1 VKELKMRKTALA
13 IMFGSLLFCHTS
25 QVEAQKTY
33 RVGALVAEDLF
44 LASFEGFKKKM
55 AELGY
60 VEGNN
65 IKYYL
70 HNAKG
75 EHEALKKM
83 AAQLVKDKN
92 DVIVTSS
99 TTATVPVAK
108 ETAGTNIPVVFL
120 SDGNPLRFVKSYAS
134 SGNNL
139 TGISSSSLDLVEKRL
154 ELLKELTPTIKRMIF
169 IINPRGENYEAYLRS
184 TREAAKRL
192 SLELTDLEIPAES
205 GEDVKQK
212 LRLITRKLGEA
223 ILVPPDVPFVAV
235 TEDIVQQAIK
245 ERLPIVGPNVQTVR
259 RGQLAGYSSDYYSL
273 GQQGAVLVDKIFNGA
288 KPTDLPVE
296 QPFRLSLVIN
306 LKTAKA
312 MGLKIPKDILLRADE
327 VIE

>member
-1 VKELKMRKTALA
+1 MKKAR
-13 IMFGSLLFCHTS
+13 LFVVLGFLFFCFTDS
-25 QVEAQKTY
+25 VEAQKVY
-33 RVGALVAEDLF
+33 HIGALVAEDLF
-44 LASFEGFKKKM
+44 LPSFEGFKKKM
-55 AELGY
+55 SELGY
-60 VEGNN
+60 VEGKN

-75 EHEALKKM
+75 EQEALKKL
-83 AAQLVKDKN
+83 AEQLLKDKH

-99 TTATVPVAK
+99 TTATAPMAK
-108 ETAGTNIPVVFL
+108 ATAGTNIPVVFL
-120 SDGNPLRFVKSYAS
+120 SAGNPLRFVKSYSS

-154 ELLKELTPTIKRMIF
+154 ELLKEMVPTLKRVIF
-169 IINPRGENYEAYLRS
+169 IINPKGENYGAYLRL

-192 SLELTDLEIPAES
+192 SLELADLEIPAES

-212 LRLITRKLGEA
+212 LPLMTRKLGEA

-235 TEDIVQQAIK
+235 TEDLAQQAIK
-245 ERLPIVGPNVQTVR
+245 ERLPVVGPNVQTVK

-273 GQQGAVLVDKIFNGA
+273 GQQGAMLVQKILKGA
-288 KPTDLPVE
+288 RPTDLPIE
-296 QPFRLSLVIN
+296 QPSRLSLVIN

-312 MGLKIPKDILLRADE
+312 LGLRIPKEILLRADE